1 MPATLLA
8 TSETHI
14 KPHTRSIM
22 TPAPEENMIR
32 QAWHSLEEALHLRE
46 PVPPPVPP
54 KDEKWLIKTVN
65 LALPQDEPDPS
76 FWDKIV
82 QRIAAL
88 HSHTEEEEEQDAVS
102 ISVPAEAALRQL
114 GVQADDSEIQAK
126 KDYFERM
133 AVRCKEKFD
142 QDRELPIQGT
152 LTSLDNDEIPSSSD
166 SSQHRH
172 HHQLHHY
179 FRALHHHFHPHHEAA
194 QDGVQG
200 RQNSH
205 MIPKVDPKE
214 MKAAH
219 SIIYHSGKESVDDN
233 DEEDRKLFG
242 PWWGCHSKRSKDE
255 KQLLSRQESE
265 WEIINLPTSKKEKRK
280 SLGEQNGSS
289 TLDTLTTTGNKT
301 NWWKQKPFDSKGLM
315 TLPAKNEQ
323 THDRKATTKRHQA
336 IAAAAAYEAVKEY
349 QARKVRQGKK
359 VTHGEMKAILAGIA
373 MAEAIK
379 ILESRHG
386 DDDNDEDRNETVA
399 EAGSV
404 ALKLFELLR

>member
-1 MPATLLA
+1 
-8 TSETHI
+8 
-14 KPHTRSIM
+14 M
-22 TPAPEENMIR
+22 TPAPDESMIR

-82 QRIAAL
+82 QRITAL

-114 GVQADDSEIQAK
+114 GVQADDGEIQAK

-133 AVRCKEKFD
+133 AARCKEKFD

-152 LTSLDNDEIPSSSD
+152 LTSLDNDEILGSD
-166 SSQHRH
+166 NSSQHH
-172 HHQLHHY
+172 HHQHHHHLHHY
-179 FRALHHHFHPHHEAA
+179 LHVLHRHIHPHHETA
-194 QDGVQG
+194 QLDVQDK
-200 RQNSH
+200 QNSH
-205 MIPKVDPKE
+205 MMPKVDPKE

-219 SIIYHSGKESVDDN
+219 SIIYHSGKESMDDN

-242 PWWGCHSKRSKDE
+242 SWWGCHAKRSKDE

-265 WEIINLPTSKKEKRK
+265 WEIIDLPTSKKEKRK
-280 SLGEQNGSS
+280 SHGEQNGAS
-289 TLDTLTTTGNKT
+289 TSDTLATTGNKM
-301 NWWKQKPFDSKGLM
+301 NWWKQKSLDAKGL
-315 TLPAKNEQ
+315 TLPTKNEQ
-323 THDRKATTKRHQA
+323 AHDRKAATKRHQA

-386 DDDNDEDRNETVA
+386 DDDNDEERNETVA
-399 EAGSV
+399 EAGSS